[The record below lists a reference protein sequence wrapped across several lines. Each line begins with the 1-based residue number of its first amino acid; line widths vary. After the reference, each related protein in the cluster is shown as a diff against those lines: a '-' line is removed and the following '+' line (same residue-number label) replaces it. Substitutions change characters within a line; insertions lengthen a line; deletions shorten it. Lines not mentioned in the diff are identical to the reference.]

1 MARTQSWFRSALV
14 SGLSAVLACSGSEPS
29 DGLEARPE
37 LVYAERDQRTLRWSI
52 QGYRDGLGS
61 YEIVPGPKNV
71 PRPATPWTKMRPT
84 TGELLY
90 SAEDP
95 RNGRYILLNP
105 SSGEFSRPALPDNVV
120 SWSPTG
126 DLLTAFTV
134 NGLQVVTLD
143 GTVRGTICSG
153 PFICEPVEWTPSGDA
168 VIVARRLGAGLFDLW
183 RVPVDGG
190 AAVNLTGTEGESES
204 AASHSPDGRYLAYS
218 RSTAPPDRPGEHD
231 VWVAGA
237 DGTDPRQLIAPANP
251 WDRGTLPWSPDG
263 SSLAVYGSV
272 GDQSGVVVVPITG
285 ELRLIS
291 PGEVLGI
298 PSDIDWSPDGNRLAY
313 TAWDTAESRVP
324 GVFLI
329 NRDGTGRRLLNRRN
343 HDAATPHWLPPQP

>member
-1 MARTQSWFRSALV
+1 M
-14 SGLSAVLACSGSEPS
+14 
-29 DGLEARPE
+29 
-37 LVYAERDQRTLRWSI
+37 
-52 QGYRDGLGS
+52 
-61 YEIVPGPKNV
+61 
-71 PRPATPWTKMRPT
+71 
-84 TGELLY
+84 
-90 SAEDP
+90 
-95 RNGRYILLNP
+95 
-105 SSGEFSRPALPDNVV
+105 
-120 SWSPTG
+120 
-126 DLLTAFTV
+126 
-134 NGLQVVTLD
+134 
-143 GTVRGTICSG
+143 
-153 PFICEPVEWTPSGDA
+153 
-168 VIVARRLGAGLFDLW
+168 
-183 RVPVDGG
+183 DGG

-231 VWVAGA
+231 VWLAGA
-237 DGTDPRQLIAPANP
+237 DGTDPRPLIAPANP

-343 HDAATPHWLPPQP
+343 HDAATPHWLPHQP